1 MNRKTLGLWHFIS
14 VIQKAKIWKNAFM
27 IIVSG
32 KAFYFSMK
40 YPCKINFY
48 DSKEEAERAERMEEK
63 AKRIEEKAGRIETE
77 LMELKNLLKESV
89 NKDSES

>member
-1 MNRKTLGLWHFIS
+1 
-14 VIQKAKIWKNAFM
+14 M

-32 KAFYFSMK
+32 KLVYFSMK
-40 YPCKINFY
+40 FPCKINLY
-48 DSKEEAERAERMEEK
+48 CSKEEAERAERMEEK